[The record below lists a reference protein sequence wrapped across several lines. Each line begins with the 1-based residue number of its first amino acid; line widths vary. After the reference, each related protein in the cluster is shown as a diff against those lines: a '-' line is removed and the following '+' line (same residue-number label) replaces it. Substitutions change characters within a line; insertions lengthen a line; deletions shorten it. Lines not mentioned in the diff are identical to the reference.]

1 MASIEPRADNG
12 GRWNSV
18 DSARG
23 SRKAFDKKEKLS
35 EAEDDFVEAEEGKKK
50 KKKKSKNKTM
60 EKKEP
65 KNLGAAAAQKQNGES
80 AEKEDGAETKVS
92 VAEIGNQIA
101 GDRINMIQKS
111 WEEGNLSEDVE
122 AYLLKEDDF
131 VKPDDYDQK
140 ELRDFIDD
148 KNRKIKSIHK
158 VYLENEKIVEKG
170 DEKEKKEKQPS
181 TLETISRGVIRSK
194 AKDALEGE
202 TLRGF
207 IGKKVEEGR
216 IAREE
221 LRKAEEE
228 KASQQTEEVEISE
241 AERAEQLS
249 KFAGHSGSLSAGEAG
264 ASPEIGI
271 TGVKKMETEKSSVA
285 DEESKEQA
293 AREGNADKSEEA
305 ESEKGKQKNDYEKM
319 TGFEKALSRS
329 VDNASKTFAL
339 FESGELEASRFKS
352 LDKYFDSIDAHY
364 KKESESAEKLSESN
378 RNFHKKKI
386 AEQYEGA
393 KAEITKHWEETRNV
407 LVERVKKY
415 VDEEVE
421 RKLQMIETDKAKGM
435 VSDDIKMYTLI
446 IERID
451 HAIPKDKDAR
461 KEIVNYMKVGR
472 SKIREA
478 YKSAFEAIGEKNKD
492 VEKKEKIREKLAE
505 VAAKTW
511 ESMAQ
516 DIKASGIMD
525 KYAENEERGN
535 EWLKSHLRGEIGMY
549 LENKLVSPFGF
560 DRKAAAVTADEIVKK
575 IENTK

>member
-1 MASIEPRADNG
+1 MANREPRADNG

-60 EKKEP
+60 ETKEP
-65 KNLGAAAAQKQNGES
+65 KNLGAAAAQKQQGEGFV
-80 AEKEDGAETKVS
+80 EKEDGAETKVS

-101 GDRINMIQKS
+101 KDRTNMIQKS
-111 WEEGNLSEDVE
+111 WEDGNLSEDVE

-131 VKPDDYDQK
+131 INPSDYDQK
-140 ELRDFIDD
+140 ELSDFIDD
-148 KNRKIKSIHK
+148 KNRKIKSIYK
-158 VYLENEKIVEKG
+158 VYLENEKIVE
-170 DEKEKKEKQPS
+170 EK
-181 TLETISRGVIRSK
+181 
-194 AKDALEGE
+194 
-202 TLRGF
+202 
-207 IGKKVEEGR
+207 
-216 IAREE
+216 E

-228 KASQQTEEVEISE
+228 NANQKTEEVEISE
-241 AERAEQLS
+241 AERIEQLS
-249 KFAGHSGSLSAGEAG
+249 KFAGHSGSLSAGKAG
-264 ASPEIGI
+264 VSPEIGVV
-271 TGVKKMETEKSSVA
+271 GAKKMEAEKTSAA
-285 DEESKEQA
+285 DEEAEEQVVVD
-293 AREGNADKSEEA
+293 EEIKEA
-305 ESEKGKQKNDYEKM
+305 EESEYAEPEKRKKKM

-329 VDNASKTFAL
+329 VDNASTTFAL
-339 FESGELEASRFKS
+339 FENGELEASRFKS
-352 LDKYFDSIDAHY
+352 LNGYFDSIDAYY
-364 KKESESAEKLSESN
+364 KKESELAEGLHENN
-378 RNFHKKKI
+378 RDFYKKKI
-386 AEQYEGA
+386 AEQYEEA
-393 KAEITKHWEETRNV
+393 KAEITKQWEKTRNA
-407 LVERVKKY
+407 LIERVKKY

-446 IERID
+446 IERIN
-451 HAIPKDKDAR
+451 HAIPGEKEAR

-478 YKSAFEAIGEKNKD
+478 YKLALESIGEKNKD
-492 VEKKEKIREKLAE
+492 VEKTEKIKEKLTE

-525 KYAENEERGN
+525 KYAENEERGI
-535 EWLKSHLRGEIGMY
+535 EWLRGHLRGEIGMY

-560 DRKAAAVTADEIVKK
+560 DRKEAAAIADEIVKK